1 MNPITLLA
9 MRLFWSRRLPVAF
22 ATLLWG
28 ACSSPHATMRSQVP
42 SVRSPTVLLTRQQAE
57 ARLGE
62 PVVSQGPYG
71 LPLRSSG
78 DAEAVL
84 GPAEVKAYTL
94 GRYVDPADETLMH
107 EAHVVYRRE
116 QDPGWRLSAPPS
128 RQILIG
134 PSITARAPTEPLR
147 SEEWEDSLAAL
158 RRSELENREALRML
172 TTAVEAL
179 ARNQEAT
186 AARLTAEM
194 SRKQAGK
201 RSVPSRK
208 ESPGGQA
215 APGANK
221 HDSETITS
229 ASGGRDALT
238 ERLAP

>member
-1 MNPITLLA
+1 MNPA
-9 MRLFWSRRLPVAF
+9 LPSIWYRGLPIAF
-22 ATLLWG
+22 ATLLWS
-28 ACSSPHATMRSQVP
+28 ACTSPRATMRAQVP
-42 SVRSPTVLLTRQQAE
+42 AVRPPTVLLTRQQAE

-71 LPLRSSG
+71 FPLRPSV
-78 DAEAVL
+78 DAGAVL

-116 QDPGWRLSAPPS
+116 QDPGWRLAAHPS

-134 PSITARAPTEPLR
+134 PTITARARTEPLR
-147 SEEWEDSLAAL
+147 SQEWEDAIAAL
-158 RRSELENREALRML
+158 RCSELENREALRML

-186 AARLTAEM
+186 AARLTAEV

-201 RSVPSRK
+201 RSAATRK
-208 ESPGGQA
+208 ESQGGLA
-215 APGANK
+215 GSGSRKREAGSSAPATAVLD
-221 HDSETITS
+221 DS
-229 ASGGRDALT
+229 A
-238 ERLAP
+238 ERIAP